1 MSKGSCWIDEYEAGI
16 RLIVMKIDPMEFSRK
31 FEPVMRSLD
40 IHGLRIDSVP
50 ICMDLYPMVVAHT

>member
-1 MSKGSCWIDEYEAGI
+1 MSKGSCLIDEYEAGI
-16 RLIVMKIDPMEFSRK
+16 RLIVMKIDPMEFQK
-31 FEPVMRSLD
+31 IQPVMRSLD